1 MPFFRAH
8 AHIDTKYREPWT
20 FSKELFSQIK
30 DVIQL
35 RYQLLPYLFN
45 EFKLHRETGQPV
57 LSPMWYKFSAD
68 PKCLSIEDQFMFGGS
83 ILVKALTDEKDDQV
97 YLPIGD
103 GTDSWVNLQSIT
115 EQLIE

>member
-1 MPFFRAH
+1 
-8 AHIDTKYREPWT
+8 
-20 FSKELFSQIK
+20 
-30 DVIQL
+30 
-35 RYQLLPYLFN
+35 
-45 EFKLHRETGQPV
+45 
-57 LSPMWYKFSAD
+57 MWYKFSAD